1 MALTQKSRVIQLYK
15 QLIYML
21 RDYPKDQ
28 DLMRIRCHGAFKKN
42 KDENDPEKI
51 EQLIGHGNYI
61 CKELEAL
68 YMLKKYRTLKRRY
81 YDTEDDLE
89 KMKLK
94 QFEEVVKKS
103 T

>member
-1 MALTQKSRVIQLYK
+1 MKAVQNNKYENVTKTPGLAKIWTKIQITSDTKPPL
-15 QLIYML
+15 
-21 RDYPKDQ
+21 
-28 DLMRIRCHGAFKKN
+28 

>member
-1 MALTQKSRVIQLYK
+1 
-15 QLIYML
+15 
-21 RDYPKDQ
+21 
-28 DLMRIRCHGAFKKN
+28 
-42 KDENDPEKI
+42 
-51 EQLIGHGNYI
+51 
-61 CKELEAL
+61 
-68 YMLKKYRTLKRRY
+68 MLKKYRTLKRRY